1 MEICAMN
8 ANDVKTRLV
17 NVYKYA
23 RNCIEFNLIRLIT
36 ISVAYRELGKT
47 VFEKTDLDE
56 IDKKT
61 AKVSELIKRKDH
73 LYSEIIAANQMEST
87 YFFTSIKIIIG
98 FAAIS
103 FIFCFISIYM
113 LAGLT
118 KRITVQDSSSKP
130 AQTALTSTINS
141 NRPGPDIASLK
152 QSPQSTQPAQS
163 YDDMRESTK
172 IKVKELY
179 READILYNDGLNK
192 YKTDNATGIV
202 SNSKHSMALDL
213 YVQIID
219 LGVFSL
225 RENPQ
230 DIQKTFTRSLEIMAE
245 LTQSDSALESLALK
259 IAKSSRFNSYPSP
272 LSLSERVMATYL
284 DAVEQVKA
292 EEKEKR
298 DDRTK
303 RQKSSSNQSYADPS
317 QATALNENDS
327 SASRAIQNMRNA
339 GTSTRESEQNIKEM
353 TEQFRKRGLIK

>member
-8 ANDVKTRLV
+8 VNDANTRLV
-17 NVYKYA
+17 NVCKYA

-61 AKVSELIKRKDH
+61 AKVSELIKRKDY
-73 LYSEIIAANQMEST
+73 LYSEIIATNQMEST

-103 FIFCFISIYM
+103 FILCFISIYM

-118 KRITVQDSSSKP
+118 KRIIWQDEASKP
-130 AQTALTSTINS
+130 AQTALASTINS

-152 QSPQSTQPAQS
+152 QSPQSAQS

-272 LSLSERVMATYL
+272 LSLSERVMSTYL

-327 SASRAIQNMRNA
+327 SASSAIQNMRNA

-353 TEQFRKRGLIK
+353 TEQLRKRGLIK